1 MYGEIAMKGKIFDI
15 QKFCIN
21 DGPGIRTTVFLKGC
35 PLKCA
40 WCHNPESQSGNPQ
53 LAYDAGKCLGCGRC
67 AAVCPHGCHSF
78 SNGVHSFNRSKCA
91 GCGKCIDTSCPAL
104 SFYGSVADSDEIIAD
119 VLKDKVFYETS
130 GGGITIS
137 GGEPLAQPD
146 FCVDLLKK
154 AKEQGLHTCIETSG
168 FASAETIEK
177 TLPFVDIYLFD
188 CKETDPE
195 NHKKYIG
202 QDNAVILKN
211 LRMISQSGGKIILRC
226 PIIPGVN
233 DRAEHFSGIAKLAEE
248 LDGVSEIQIEP
259 YHNLGKGK
267 YSALGMEYS
276 LESEPV
282 PDSDTAEKWIG
293 EIQKHTQK
301 KVSRA

>member
-1 MYGEIAMKGKIFDI
+1 MKGKIFDI

-78 SNGVHSFNRSKCA
+78 SNGVHSFDRSKCA
-91 GCGKCIDTSCPAL
+91 GCGKCIDASCPAL

-177 TLPFVDIYLFD
+177 TLPLVDIYLFD

-259 YHNLGKGK
+259 YHSLGKGK

>member
-1 MYGEIAMKGKIFDI
+1 MKGKIFDI

-104 SFYGSVADSDEIIAD
+104 SFYGSVADSDEIIVD

-137 GGEPLAQPD
+137 GGEPLAQSD

>member
-1 MYGEIAMKGKIFDI
+1 MKGKIFDI

-78 SNGVHSFNRSKCA
+78 SNGVHSFDRSKCA

-211 LRMISQSGGKIILRC
+211 LRMINQSGGKIILRC

-233 DRAEHFSGIAKLAEE
+233 DREEHFSGIAKLAEE

>member
-1 MYGEIAMKGKIFDI
+1 MKGKIFDI

-91 GCGKCIDTSCPAL
+91 GCGKCIDVSCPAL

>member
-78 SNGVHSFNRSKCA
+78 SNSVHSFDRSKCA